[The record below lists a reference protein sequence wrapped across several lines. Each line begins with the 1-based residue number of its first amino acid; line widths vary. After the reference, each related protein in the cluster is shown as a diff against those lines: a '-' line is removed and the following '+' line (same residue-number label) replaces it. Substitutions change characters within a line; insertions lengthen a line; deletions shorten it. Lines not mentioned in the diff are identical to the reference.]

1 MRLMPMKKAEELID
15 RLNEMAEAQ
24 NTISDDVPA
33 YELGDIVYINRDGFE
48 YTAMV
53 EAYEGDKYTVRVQ
66 AVAGNEFEATDKVY
80 VVEEGELSAYE
91 ADTRK
96 MWRIGDVVTWKSMAG
111 ITLGEIVGASED
123 ASGNYIIEVYAK
135 GDGDQIEPTHVTVN
149 LSGNNLSV
157 ADVALPERKR
167 GQILSKMSDVALRMD
182 DERKV
187 GIIEGMAS
195 TYGNVDLG
203 GDTVKKGAFKQT
215 LKHKGGK
222 VKLFADHGWDMKTF
236 MGIAYLEDSED
247 GLAMKAEMPLDASDV
262 KDNFIKVKFAM
273 DKGED
278 MGLSIGYEAIKS
290 KYLADGTRELSE
302 ISVFEVSMTPFPMDT
317 HAKILSARS
326 KRIANMAMQ
335 SKWATPIID
344 APASNQDKQ
353 GAALL
358 GEALVAVKQLIKN
371 NKTVKQ

>member
-1 MRLMPMKKAEELID
+1 MKKAEQLID
-15 RLNEMAEAQ
+15 RLTQMAEEQSALTD
-24 NTISDDVPA
+24 NVPA
-33 YELGDIVYINRDGFE
+33 FEMGDIVSINRDGFD
-48 YTAMV
+48 YVAVV

-80 VVEEGELSAYE
+80 VVEEGELSAYVSE
-91 ADTRK
+91 SRK
-96 MWRIGDVVTWKSMAG
+96 TWRIGDVVTWKSVAG
-111 ITLGEIVGASED
+111 ITLGEIVGVTED
-123 ASGNYIIEVYAK
+123 ESGNYTIEVYAK
-135 GDGDQIEPTHVTVN
+135 GEGDALEATHVTVN
-149 LSGNNLSV
+149 LSGDVLS
-157 ADVALPERKR
+157 ASDASLPERKR
-167 GQILSKMSDVALRMD
+167 GNILSKMSEIGLSMD

-187 GIIEGMAS
+187 GIIEGLAS

-236 MGIAYLEDSED
+236 MGIAFLEDSEE
-247 GLAMKAEMPLDASDV
+247 GLRMKAEMPLDASDV
-262 KDNFIKVKFAM
+262 RDNFIKVKFAM
-273 DKGED
+273 DNGED
-278 MGLSIGYEAIKS
+278 MGLSIGYETIKA

-302 ISVFEVSMTPFPMDT
+302 LSLFEVSVTPFPMDT

-344 APASNQDKQ
+344 APSGNQDEQ
-353 GAALL
+353 GADLL
-358 GEALVAVKQLIKN
+358 GEALVAVKQLIRN

>member
-1 MRLMPMKKAEELID
+1 MKKAEELID

-33 YELGDIVYINRDGFE
+33 YELGDIVCINRDGFE
-48 YTAMV
+48 YIATV

-96 MWRIGDVVTWKSMAG
+96 MWRIGDMVTWKSMAG

-123 ASGNYIIEVYAK
+123 ASGNYIIEVYTK

-182 DERKV
+182 EERKV

-302 ISVFEVSMTPFPMDT
+302 VSLFEVSMTPFPMDT

-344 APASNQDKQ
+344 APAGNQDKQ